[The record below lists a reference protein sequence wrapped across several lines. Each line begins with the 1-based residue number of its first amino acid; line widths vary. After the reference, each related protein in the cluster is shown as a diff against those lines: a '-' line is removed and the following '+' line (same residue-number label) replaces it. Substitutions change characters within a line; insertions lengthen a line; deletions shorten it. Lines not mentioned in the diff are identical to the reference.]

1 MIKIMEY
8 GQLPN
13 SEIFARDAQLGSV
26 SAVVAEII
34 DTVRREG
41 DRAVF
46 AYNQKFDGAAL
57 GTLEVSAAEIK
68 EAFEAVEPKFLDIL
82 NRAAENIRAFHQKQV
97 RNSFIINEQAGVIT
111 GQKFTPIERVGLYVP
126 GGTAAYP
133 STVLMDSIPAQIA
146 GCREIVMVTPPGKDG
161 RVSPVIL
168 AAAGIAG
175 VHRIFKV
182 AARRRLRRW
191 PSAPRAFPGSIKSW
205 GRAMRL

>member
-1 MIKIMEY
+1 M
-8 GQLPN
+8 
-13 SEIFARDAQLGSV
+13 
-26 SAVVAEII
+26 
-34 DTVRREG
+34 RREG

-46 AYNQKFDGAAL
+46 AYNQKFDGAEL
-57 GTLEVSAAEIK
+57 GTLEVSAAEIE

-161 RVSPVIL
+161 RVS
-168 AAAGIAG
+168 
-175 VHRIFKV
+175 R
-182 AARRRLRRW
+182 
-191 PSAPRAFPGSIKSW
+191 
-205 GRAMRL
+205 